1 MVVPSVKQEEVAGLF
16 PKGVKVH
23 QVPSG
28 KVKHRIALMLYISLA
43 ATPLEASS
51 VTLNVFLYLKYVYD
65 ALNSLCKIEKSKK
78 KIDFL

>member
-28 KVKHRIALMLYISLA
+28 KVKHRIVLMLYISL
-43 ATPLEASS
+43 S
-51 VTLNVFLYLKYVYD
+51 VFLSEVNQAKLAWSV
-65 ALNSLCKIEKSKK
+65 
-78 KIDFL
+78 